1 MTTAALKMMNSQRP
15 VPLPQWWEQSDAS
28 LGGGD
33 QLTMSPGLRLAGEA
47 RGKVGEGGWRQGA
60 QQQLQQAVEGAE
72 VGRAMVAGG
81 WLGSK
86 RIGEGAGGAGLQL
99 DQNKSNT

>member
-1 MTTAALKMMNSQRP
+1 MTNSQHR
-15 VPLPQWWEQSDAS
+15 VPLPQWWEQSDVS

-47 RGKVGEGGWRQGA
+47 RGRVGEGGWRQGA
-60 QQQLQQAVEGAE
+60 QQQLQQAEEGAE